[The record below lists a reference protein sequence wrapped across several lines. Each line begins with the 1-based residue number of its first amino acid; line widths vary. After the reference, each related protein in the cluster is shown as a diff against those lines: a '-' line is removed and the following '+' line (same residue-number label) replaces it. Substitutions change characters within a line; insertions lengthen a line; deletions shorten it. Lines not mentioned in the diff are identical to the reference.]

1 MIEQSSP
8 YLMIDDFF
16 ESLEWQSRLYSL
28 VATAQSVARFF
39 WAGKSSS
46 FVIDH
51 EFFPCHPIPI
61 ITSRPKSRFLGYS
74 YICRLFVRSRQVNC
88 QTWGGWRARYVY

>member
-28 VATAQSVARFF
+28 VATAAQSVARFF

-61 ITSRPKSRFLGYS
+61 ITSRPKSRFFW
-74 YICRLFVRSRQVNC
+74 LFVRPRQVNC
-88 QTWGGWRARYVY
+88 DDMYVRK